1 MSTPYFNILASE
13 SNLRDFLSKR
23 KEFEDFDNYVL
34 TYVEDCL
41 KKRIIRRPSKGRY
54 GEQGK
59 DFVAIEDE
67 DNLTYCSYIIKAG
80 NFDKNLEGPFGIL
93 ISLKKAMFIELEEK
107 IYKGNQELQL

>member
-41 KKRIIRRPSKGRY
+41 KNESSEDLAKGDMVSKV
-54 GEQGK
+54 K
-59 DFVAIEDE
+59 
-67 DNLTYCSYIIKAG
+67 
-80 NFDKNLEGPFGIL
+80 IL
-93 ISLKKAMFIELEEK
+93 LL
-107 IYKGNQELQL
+107 